1 MVRRRNFPSK
11 GEIWHANGDPVSDRE
26 FKGAHYYLVISEF
39 ALNQKLGTALCVPI
53 TSRGGIA
60 RSEAVTVYLDGSST
74 DTGKIT
80 GVVLCY
86 QIRSLDLN
94 ELKAT
99 YSAQATPGIV
109 DEILTKVIDILD
121 PQLN

>member
-1 MVRRRNFPSK
+1 MVHRKNVPRK
-11 GEIWHANGDPVSDRE
+11 GEIWHANGDLVSGRE

-53 TSRGGIA
+53 TSGGGMA
-60 RSEAVTVYLDGSST
+60 RSEAVTVYLDGAGT
-74 DTGKIT
+74 DTGKVT

-94 ELKAT
+94 KCQAT
-99 YSAQATPGIV
+99 YSAQAEPNVV
-109 DEILTKVIDILD
+109 DEILSKVIDILD

>member
-1 MVRRRNFPSK
+1 MVRKRNVPGK
-11 GEIWHANGDPVSDRE
+11 GEIWHTNGDPVSGRE
-26 FKGAHYYLVISEF
+26 FRGTHYYLVISEF

-53 TSRGGIA
+53 TSGGGLA

-94 ELKAT
+94 ERKAT
-99 YSAQATPGIV
+99 YSAQAEPSVV
-109 DEILTKVIDILD
+109 DEILSKVIDILD
-121 PQLN
+121 PQLH

>member
-1 MVRRRNFPSK
+1 MVRRRSIPSK
-11 GEIWHANGDPVSDRE
+11 GEIWHASGDPVSGRE

-53 TSRGGIA
+53 TTGGGFA
-60 RSEAVTVYLDGSST
+60 RSEAVTVYLDGAST

-94 ELKAT
+94 ERKAT
-99 YSAQATPGIV
+99 YSAQAEASIV
-109 DEILTKVIDILD
+109 DEILAKVIDILD

>member
-1 MVRRRNFPSK
+1 MVRRRHVPSR
-11 GEIWHANGDPVSDRE
+11 GEIWHANGDPVSGRE

-53 TSRGGIA
+53 TSGGGLA
-60 RSEAVTVYLDGSST
+60 RSEAITVYLDGSST

-80 GVVLCY
+80 GIALCY

-94 ELKAT
+94 ECKAT
-99 YSAQATPGIV
+99 YAAQVEPDIV
-109 DEILTKVIDILD
+109 DEILAKVIDILD

>member
-1 MVRRRNFPSK
+1 MVRKKNVPGK
-11 GEIWHANGDPVSDRE
+11 GEIWHTNGDPVSGRE

-53 TSRGGIA
+53 TSGGGVA

-94 ELKAT
+94 ESKAT
-99 YSAQATPGIV
+99 YSAQAEPSVV
-109 DEILTKVIDILD
+109 DEVLSKVIDILD
-121 PQLN
+121 PQLH

>member
-1 MVRRRNFPSK
+1 MVRSRNFPSK
-11 GEIWHANGDPVSDRE
+11 GEIWHANGDPVSGRE

-53 TSRGGIA
+53 TSGGGIA

-94 ELKAT
+94 ERKAT

>member
-1 MVRRRNFPSK
+1 MVHRRNVPSK
-11 GEIWHANGDPVSDRE
+11 GEIWHTSSNSVSGRE

-53 TSRGGIA
+53 TSGGGIA

-94 ELKAT
+94 ERKAT
-99 YSAQATPGIV
+99 YSAQAEPSVV
-109 DEILTKVIDILD
+109 DEVLAKVIDILD